1 MPAALMNVIRNVDA
15 ELVVVSY
22 NNESWVEIDELE
34 AVCRERGGAVAT
46 LAFDSRRY
54 VGAQIGIHNPDGKKV
69 GQVSHLRNVEY
80 VVCAGEQALVDRIT
94 NKGDEL
100 WKLPA
105 TSRS

>member
-1 MPAALMNVIRNVDA
+1 M
-15 ELVVVSY
+15 
-22 NNESWVEIDELE
+22 
-34 AVCRERGGAVAT
+34 AT
-46 LAFDSRRY
+46 LEFESRRY

-80 VVCAGEQALVDRIT
+80 VLCAGKRTLVDRIT
-94 NKGDEL
+94 EKGDEL

>member
-1 MPAALMNVIRNVDA
+1 MPGALAGVIAAVDAAL
-15 ELVVVSY
+15 LVVSY
-22 NNESWVEIDELE
+22 NNESWVAIDELE
-34 AVCRERGGAVAT
+34 AACRARGGAVAT

-54 VGAQIGIHNPDGKKV
+54 VGAQIGIHSPTGEKV

-80 VVCAGEQALVDRIT
+80 VVCAGEQQLVERIVD
-94 NKGDEL
+94 KGDEL

>member
-1 MPAALMNVIRNVDA
+1 MPDALSGIIRDVDA

-22 NNESWVEIDELE
+22 NNESWVAIEQLE
-34 AVCRERGGAVAT
+34 TACRARGGAVAT
-46 LAFDSRRY
+46 LAFESRRY

-80 VVCAGEQALVDRIT
+80 VVCAGEGALVDRIT
-94 NKGDEL
+94 EVGDDL

>member
-1 MPAALMNVIRNVDA
+1 M
-15 ELVVVSY
+15 
-22 NNESWVEIDELE
+22 
-34 AVCRERGGAVAT
+34 AT

-54 VGAQIGIHNPDGKKV
+54 VGAQIGIHDPDGKKV
-69 GQVSHLRNVEY
+69 GKVSHLRNVEY
-80 VVCAGEQALVDRIT
+80 VVCAGESALVDRIA